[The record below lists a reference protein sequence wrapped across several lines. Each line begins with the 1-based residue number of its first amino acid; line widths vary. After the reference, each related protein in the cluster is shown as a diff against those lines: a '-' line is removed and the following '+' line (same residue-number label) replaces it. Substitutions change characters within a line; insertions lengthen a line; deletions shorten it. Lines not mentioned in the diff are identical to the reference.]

1 MYVRILRSSE
11 GPFSEKSSPYQSLN
25 AMDELLRPVRTTST
39 SAKPIIEAG
48 GSFQPQAF
56 ETIEDIKAVLSEKPN
71 LDMLFNALRWLQHRG
86 KHTNGDLD
94 HLGSK
99 IAEIRFILFDKV
111 IPDFWPSLE
120 GNRGNKS
127 KKVKLL
133 LLNFFSNV
141 VSVAFIASHFRLT
154 LSSVRSVQ
162 LKEERKSLITPL
174 ILHLDFTAALLK
186 PGSIICRHW
195 EYLQGLS
202 IPLSKKALLWKEYII
217 TVAGGRMLSLAAEA
231 VQVTSEVDD
240 VKIFDNL
247 WIADGKQY
255 AKWLGENLTF
265 MLKELNFD
273 DSEGWRALRLLLSKA
288 LTLGYSSTYTWTDVV
303 MIC

>member
-1 MYVRILRSSE
+1 
-11 GPFSEKSSPYQSLN
+11 
-25 AMDELLRPVRTTST
+25 MDELLRRVRTTST

-48 GSFQPQAF
+48 GPVRPQSF
-56 ETIEDIKAVLSEKPN
+56 ETIEVIKAVLGGKPN
-71 LDMLFNALRWLQHRG
+71 LDLLFDALRWLQHRG
-86 KHTNGDLD
+86 KHTSGDSD

-99 IAEIRFILFDKV
+99 IAEIRFVLFDKV

-120 GNRGNKS
+120 RNRDNKS

-141 VSVAFIASHFRLT
+141 ASVAFLASHFRLT
-154 LSSVRSVQ
+154 LSSVRSIQ

-195 EYLQGLS
+195 EHLQGLPIS
-202 IPLSKKALLWKEYII
+202 PSKKALLWKEYTVI
-217 TVAGGRMLSLAAEA
+217 VAGGRMLSLAAEA
-231 VQVTSEVDD
+231 LQVTSEVDD
-240 VKIFDNL
+240 VKSIDSL

-255 AKWLGENLTF
+255 AKWLGENLSF
-265 MLKELNFD
+265 MLKELIFD
-273 DSEGWRALRLLLSKA
+273 DSEGWRALRFLLSKA

-303 MIC
+303 MTY